1 MKNDFTNN
9 SLLGNSPCNITT
21 NDFLYD
27 RVGQKN

>member
-1 MKNDFTNN
+1 MRNDNFNN
-9 SLLGNSPCNITT
+9 SILGNSSCNITT